1 MMLHGHG
8 LMAILACVCMSVQ
21 RKPISSSDL
30 DDMINL
36 HAAMVCMSVLG
47 SSVFKKKPT
56 YVRDSRSRRI
66 L

>member
-36 HAAMVCMSVLG
+36 HAAHGLHVVLG
-47 SSVFKKKPT
+47 SSVF
-56 YVRDSRSRRI
+56 
-66 L
+66 

>member
-47 SSVFKKKPT
+47 SSVF
-56 YVRDSRSRRI
+56 
-66 L
+66 

>member
-36 HAAMVCMSVLG
+36 HAAMVCMLG
-47 SSVFKKKPT
+47 SSVF
-56 YVRDSRSRRI
+56 
-66 L
+66 

>member
-8 LMAILACVCMSVQ
+8 LMALLACVCMSVQ

-36 HAAMVCMSVLG
+36 HAAMACMSVLG
-47 SSVFKKKPT
+47 SFKKKNPN
-56 YVRDSRSRRI
+56 I
-66 L
+66 CEGF

>member
-36 HAAMVCMSVLG
+36 HAAHGLHVVLG
-47 SSVFKKKPT
+47 SSFFKINPT
-56 YVRDSRSRRI
+56 YARDSRFRRI